1 MKKNSRFDCL
11 KNTSNNSRSSKRKQ
25 YKREKMQE
33 QMPAQAQA
41 QEPKPARAQEPKPAQ
56 EQEQMPAQAQE
67 PKPAQEPRPAQAQ
80 EPKPAQAQEP
90 IMSWKDKIKASKE
103 THDPYKPIRGCVIM
117 YKDKKT
123 NKIHRIEHPAD
134 IAEQKIREQQLDEER
149 QYQFYINYRQRLIND
164 FIYDF
169 EMGNRD
175 DFNNVEEY
183 IEYLDK
189 LNEEPEE
196 EEIQEDEDYDSQDE
210 YNSYEEN

>member
-25 YKREKMQE
+25 HKREKMQE
-33 QMPAQAQA
+33 QEQMPAKAQA
-41 QEPKPARAQEPKPAQ
+41 QEPKPAR
-56 EQEQMPAQAQE
+56 
-67 PKPAQEPRPAQAQ
+67 AQ

>member
-11 KNTSNNSRSSKRKQ
+11 KNTSNNSHSSKRKQ
-25 YKREKMQE
+25 HKTE
-33 QMPAQAQA
+33 QMPARA
-41 QEPKPARAQEPKPAQ
+41 QEPKPARAQA
-56 EQEQMPAQAQE
+56 QEQMPAQAQE
-67 PKPAQEPRPAQAQ
+67 ELPAQAQ
-80 EPKPAQAQEP
+80 AQAQAQEP

-164 FIYDF
+164 FIYDL

-189 LNEEPEE
+189 LDEEPEE

>member
-41 QEPKPARAQEPKPAQ
+41 QEPKPAQAQEPKPAQ

>member
-25 YKREKMQE
+25 RKSE
-33 QMPAQAQA
+33 PV
-41 QEPKPARAQEPKPAQ
+41 QEPK
-56 EQEQMPAQAQE
+56 
-67 PKPAQEPRPAQAQ
+67 PAQAQ

-90 IMSWKDKIKASKE
+90 MPAQAQAPKPVQAQEPTPAQAKAQASIMSWKDKIKASKE

-123 NKIHRIEHPAD
+123 NKIHRIEHPTD
-134 IAEQKIREQQLDEER
+134 IAEQKIREQQLEEER

-164 FIYDF
+164 FIYDL
-169 EMGNRD
+169 EIGNRD

-189 LNEEPEE
+189 LDEEPEE
-196 EEIQEDEDYDSQDE
+196 EEIQEDDDYDSQDE